1 MKIDIVTL
9 VEIAVKAGE
18 KVMEIYEGGTFSVA
32 SKSDGSPLTVADRA
46 SHETIQ
52 EELKQAYPDIPL
64 LSEEGEG
71 VDYDERKKWE
81 CFWLVDPLDGTK
93 EFIRRNG
100 EFTVNIAF
108 IEKNRPVAGVI
119 CAPALNLLYY
129 GMEHVGAFKK
139 LGNASPESI
148 HVCRNGT
155 HSPTAVRS
163 RSHASEAEN
172 AFFSRYNVSHSIPMG
187 SSLKFCTVA
196 EGKAHVYFRHG
207 PTMEWDTAAGHAI
220 AESAGAV
227 VSNLR
232 YNKKTLKNGSFLVSA
247 LEEIALF
254 DND

>member
-1 MKIDIVTL
+1 MKINIDTL
-9 VEIAVKAGE
+9 VEIAAKAGDRI
-18 KVMEIYEGGTFSVA
+18 MDIYEGESFSVA
-32 SKSDGSPLTVADRA
+32 NKSDGSPLTVADRA

-52 EELKQAYPDIPL
+52 KELKQAYPNIPL

-108 IEKNRPVAGVI
+108 IDKNRPVAGVI
-119 CAPALNLLYY
+119 CAPALNRVYY
-129 GMEHVGAFKK
+129 GMENVGAFKK
-139 LGNASPESI
+139 LGSASPESI
-148 HVCRNGT
+148 RARRNGAN
-155 HSPTAVRS
+155 SPIAVRS
-163 RSHASEAEN
+163 RSHASDAEN
-172 AFFSRYNVSHSIPMG
+172 TFFRQYNVTRSIPMG
-187 SSLKFCTVA
+187 SSLKFCVVA
-196 EGKAHVYFRHG
+196 EGKAHFYLRHG

-232 YNKKTLKNGSFLVSA
+232 YNTKTLKNGSFLVSA
-247 LEEIALF
+247 LEDITLF
-254 DND
+254 EHD